1 MWNVTIV
8 SILTAASL
16 TSAGCSSTT
25 VDPAQPTHA
34 ASPTA
39 SGPTASPTPSPTTP
53 APTGPMS
60 VAQAADYYL
69 DWVCWSN
76 RAGGW
81 ISRNLAGK
89 TYSQTLNGSLR
100 AKVRRAAKITR
111 DTALALD
118 APPQPWP
125 DDVLKPM
132 NGVVDS
138 LLQQV
143 SAFNLLASATT
154 AFGRSH
160 AWDEYLKAD
169 FVTAQKV
176 RLRLGLP
183 SATSKKDGCA
193 GRGSDPRLLV
203 SPSASPS

>member
-1 MWNVTIV
+1 MWNITIV

-34 ASPTA
+34 ASSTT
-39 SGPTASPTPSPTTP
+39 SGPTASPTPSPPTP

-60 VAQAADYYL
+60 VAQAGDYYL

-76 RAGGW
+76 RAGDW
-81 ISRNLAGK
+81 ISRSIEDK
-89 TYSQTLNGSLR
+89 TFAQLVNDSFR
-100 AKVRRAAKITR
+100 AKARRAAKITR

-125 DDVLKPM
+125 NEVLKPID
-132 NGVVDS
+132 GVVDG
-138 LLQQV
+138 LLQEV
-143 SAFNLLASATT
+143 SALNQMALSET
-154 AFGRSH
+154 AFDLSY
-160 AWDEYLKAD
+160 AWNDWVKGSN
-169 FVTAQKV
+169 VSAQKV

-193 GRGSDPRLLV
+193 GRGSDPRRLV
-203 SPSASPS
+203 SPNATPR

>member
-1 MWNVTIV
+1 MWNITIV

-16 TSAGCSSTT
+16 TAAGCSTTT
-25 VDPAQPTHA
+25 VDPAQPTKA
-34 ASPTA
+34 ASSTT
-39 SGPTASPTPSPTTP
+39 SGPTASPTPSPPTP

-60 VAQAADYYL
+60 VAQAGDYYL

-76 RAGGW
+76 RAGDW

-89 TYSQTLNGSLR
+89 TYDQTLNDSLR

-125 DDVLKPM
+125 DDVLKPI

-138 LLQQV
+138 LLNEV
-143 SAFNLLASATT
+143 SAFNLLAGATT
-154 AFGRSH
+154 PSGRSH
-160 AWDEYLKAD
+160 AWSEYLKAD
-169 FVTAQKV
+169 FVTAEKV

-183 SATSKKDGCA
+183 SANSKNNGCA
-193 GRGSDPRLLV
+193 GRGSDPHPLLL
-203 SPSASPS
+203 PSASPG